1 MILAFGPVSGAHLNP
16 LVTMAGRLRREIA
29 GPTAAAFV
37 VAQIVG
43 AGLGVVLANIMF
55 ELPAVTISTTDRS
68 GWAVWL
74 SEAVATFG
82 LVVVVRT
89 VGRRGRTT
97 ETAFAVAAFI
107 GAAIVFTPSTSFANP
122 AVTLARTLTD
132 TFAGIAPSSVPPFLT
147 AELAGALIAVVCDLV
162 LHPDDRRPTSS
173 PRPPGVR
180 PEISNRAGSR
190 GRKGPWGHQGSR
202 SITSPPRYSVWC
214 ILIRASRG

>member
-82 LVVVVRT
+82 LVLLVRT
-89 VGRRGRTT
+89 VGRRGRVA
-97 ETAFAVAAFI
+97 ETAQAVGAFV
-107 GAAIVFTPSTSFANP
+107 GAAIVFTPSTCFANP

-132 TFAGIAPSSVPPFLT
+132 TFAGIAPSSVPAFLT
-147 AELAGALIAVVCDLV
+147 AELAGAMIAVACDLV
-162 LHPDDRRPTSS
+162 LHPDDRRRTSS

-190 GRKGPWGHQGSR
+190 GTKGPGD
-202 SITSPPRYSVWC
+202 T
-214 ILIRASRG
+214 RGLDP

>member
-82 LVVVVRT
+82 LVLLVRT
-89 VGRRGRTT
+89 VGRRGRVA
-97 ETAFAVAAFI
+97 ETALAVGAFV
-107 GAAIVFTPSTSFANP
+107 GAAIVFTPSTCFANP

-132 TFAGIAPSSVPPFLT
+132 TFAGIAPSSVPAFLT
-147 AELAGALIAVVCDLV
+147 AELAGAMIAVACDLV
-162 LHPDDRRPTSS
+162 LHPDDRRRTSS

-190 GRKGPWGHQGSR
+190 GTKGPGD
-202 SITSPPRYSVWC
+202 T
-214 ILIRASRG
+214 RGLDP

>member
-29 GPTAAAFV
+29 GPTATAFV

-162 LHPDDRRPTSS
+162 LHPDDRRRTSS

-190 GRKGPWGHQGSR
+190 GRKGPGD
-202 SITSPPRYSVWC
+202 T
-214 ILIRASRG
+214 RGLDP